1 MKSTLKSFCLKK
13 YRRGG
18 EGLGALSPESM
29 ASADVHYKPET
40 YSRSLPASATRLF
53 SKKLEYLKE
62 DGIGRCLSLHYT
74 LNETTMARC
83 TSPIYL

>member
-1 MKSTLKSFCLKK
+1 MLSAQKAWPRLTFIINH
-13 YRRGG
+13 RR
-18 EGLGALSPESM
+18 
-29 ASADVHYKPET
+29 
-40 YSRSLPASATRLF
+40 SRSLPASATRLF

>member
-29 ASADVHYKPET
+29 ASADVHYRR
-40 YSRSLPASATRLF
+40 SRSLPASATRLF